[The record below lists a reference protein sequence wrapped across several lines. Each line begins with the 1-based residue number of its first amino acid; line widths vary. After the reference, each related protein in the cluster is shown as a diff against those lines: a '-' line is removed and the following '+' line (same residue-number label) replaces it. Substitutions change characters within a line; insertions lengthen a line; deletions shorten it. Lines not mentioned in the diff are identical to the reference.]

1 MGAQKK
7 TARARVREAQRQGQG
22 GEGHHAPVRGP
33 AGWFMNALKRDEPAA
48 PAAEAM
54 LGRRS
59 ACDEVSGRDEARLRA

>member
-1 MGAQKK
+1 M
-7 TARARVREAQRQGQG
+7 
-22 GEGHHAPVRGP
+22 RGP

-59 ACDEVSGRDEARLRA
+59 ACDEVSGRDEARPRA